1 MLDCKPA
8 AAALLLGLA
17 ACGPTETPPGDAQA
31 PAVGASLEASG
42 LMSQGA
48 DLTGVWTNDP
58 PEETRAYQNST
69 YTAEPPGMLPWARQ
83 QYDQAR
89 PTFGDRSVP
98 VADTNDPVYQCFPPG
113 TPRIYLHPFPMEIV
127 QLPGRVLMVF
137 EYDHMIR
144 QIYTDGR
151 EHRDDLAPSWMGDS
165 TGHWESDT
173 LVVETVNFND
183 KTWLD
188 REGVP
193 HSEQLRVMERI
204 RRSGDDSLQIDITME
219 DPGALTEPWIAQRF
233 YRRVDWTIEEF
244 ICMDNVNFTEFENEI
259 LEYETG
265 SAE

>member
-1 MLDCKPA
+1 
-8 AAALLLGLA
+8 
-17 ACGPTETPPGDAQA
+17 
-31 PAVGASLEASG
+31 
-42 LMSQGA
+42 
-48 DLTGVWTNDP
+48 
-58 PEETRAYQNST
+58 
-69 YTAEPPGMLPWARQ
+69 
-83 QYDQAR
+83 
-89 PTFGDRSVP
+89 
-98 VADTNDPVYQCFPPG
+98 
-113 TPRIYLHPFPMEIV
+113 
-127 QLPGRVLMVF
+127 
-137 EYDHMIR
+137 
-144 QIYTDGR
+144 
-151 EHRDDLAPSWMGDS
+151 MGDS

-193 HSEQLRVMERI
+193 HSEQLRVVERI